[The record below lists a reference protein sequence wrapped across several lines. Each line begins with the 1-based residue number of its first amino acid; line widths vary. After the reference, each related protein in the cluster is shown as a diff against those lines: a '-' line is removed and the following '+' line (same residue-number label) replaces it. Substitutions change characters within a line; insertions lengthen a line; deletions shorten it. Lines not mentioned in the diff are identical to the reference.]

1 MRLDPRTAAITLAIV
16 WLAVSALSAIVW
28 WTRRRYG
35 GFGYFAIAGP
45 GTVLA
50 LLLLSL
56 RHAAPDWVSVLA
68 ANAVLVLA
76 SVLYLE
82 GARAFRGLPARRWS
96 VYAGG
101 LVTIGAIAF
110 FAYVVPSL
118 NARAAA
124 MSAYLAVLCL
134 LTAITLLRAV
144 PPGQLL
150 GLRLTGTVFALCGAT
165 HVARAAYYTFGPRF
179 DDLLVLSGV
188 AGAFFVAIVAEMSLF
203 PVGLMLAGHER
214 MMADLKEATE
224 LAEKADA
231 EVAQRKATEAIL
243 RESER
248 RFRAL
253 PDASPVMIWVSGVD
267 RLCTYA
273 NRGWLEFTGRPI
285 DEELGNGWTE
295 RVHPDDLAQY
305 SETYEHAFDRRL
317 PFRMEFRARRHDG
330 AYRWILASS
339 APNIGLDGTFTGYVG
354 SALDVTDLRLAREAL
369 STLSGK
375 LMAAQEQERDWVA
388 RELHEDLA
396 QRAAALTL
404 QLHNIARKLPHRTS
418 ERLGLQHTC
427 DLAADLATGIP
438 LISHHLHSS
447 KLEHLGL
454 APAAAALCRSLSEQH
469 GIEIALRHDEVPKNL
484 SKDVALCL
492 FRVLQE
498 ALNNAVTHAGVQ
510 HVTVALRGTSSEI
523 HLSVEDRGVGFD
535 PEVTARNQGLGIV
548 SMTERLNLVAGRI
561 RIESRPGAGTTVHVR
576 VPLHFERNVNARQ
589 ALM

>member
-1 MRLDPRTAAITLAIV
+1 
-16 WLAVSALSAIVW
+16 
-28 WTRRRYG
+28 
-35 GFGYFAIAGP
+35 
-45 GTVLA
+45 
-50 LLLLSL
+50 
-56 RHAAPDWVSVLA
+56 
-68 ANAVLVLA
+68 VLV

-82 GARAFRGLPARRWS
+82 GARAFRSLPARRWS

-101 LVTIGAIAF
+101 LVTIGAVAF

-134 LTAITLLRAV
+134 LTAISLLRAV
-144 PPGQLL
+144 PPGQVL
-150 GLRLTGTVFALCGAT
+150 GLRLTGIVFALCGAT

-179 DDLLVLSGV
+179 DELLALSGV
-188 AGAFFVAIVAEMSLF
+188 AGAFFVVIVAEMSLF
-203 PVGLMLAGHER
+203 PVGLLLAAHER
-214 MMADLKEATE
+214 MMADLKDATE
-224 LAEKADA
+224 LAAKADA
-231 EVAQRKATEAIL
+231 AVAQHRETEAIL

-253 PDASPVMIWVSGVD
+253 SDASPVMIWVSGVD
-267 RLCTYA
+267 RLFTYV

-285 DEELGNGWTE
+285 DAELGKGWTE
-295 RVHPDDLAQY
+295 RLHPDDFAKY
-305 SETYEHAFDRRL
+305 SETSGHAFDRRL
-317 PFRMEFRARRHDG
+317 PFRMEFRVRRHDG
-330 AYRWILASS
+330 EYRWILASG
-339 APNIGLDGTFTGYVG
+339 APNISSEGIFTGYVG

-375 LMAAQEQERDWVA
+375 LMAAQEQERDWIA

-396 QRAAALTL
+396 QRAAALNV
-404 QLHNIARKLPHRTS
+404 QLHNIARSLPHRTS

-427 DLAADLATGIP
+427 DLAAGLATGIP
-438 LISHHLHSS
+438 LISHRLNSS

-454 APAAAALCRSLSEQH
+454 APAAAALCRSLSERH
-469 GIEIALRHDEVPKNL
+469 GIEIELRHDEVPKNL
-484 SKDVALCL
+484 SKNVALCL

-498 ALNNAVTHAGVQ
+498 ALNNAVKHAGVPR
-510 HVTVALRGTSSEI
+510 VTVALRGTSTEI

-535 PEVTARNQGLGIV
+535 PEATPRNQGLGII

-576 VPLHFERNVNARQ
+576 VPLRFELNVNAGQ